1 MAATS
6 VVVKEGREQFGGV
19 FSKVWAAK
27 GTINFAEVADGD
39 EAVDTIAVPGVALG
53 DVVMAVSASIDVED
67 LTLVAAVTGTNEVT
81 VQVLNNTGGAIN
93 LASAVYKVIVGRT
106 IFE

>member
-19 FSKVWAAK
+19 FSKVWVAK

-53 DVVMAVSASIDVED
+53 DVVIAISASIDVED
-67 LTLVAAVTGTNEVT
+67 LGLTAAVTGTNEVT

>member
-53 DVVMAVSASIDVED
+53 DVVIAISASIDVED
-67 LTLVAAVTGTNEVT
+67 MTLVAAVTGTDEVT

>member
-53 DVVMAVSASIDVED
+53 DVVIGISASIDVED
-67 LTLVAAVTGTNEVT
+67 MTLVAAVTGSNEVT

>member
-53 DVVMAVSASIDVED
+53 DVVMAVSASIDVAD
-67 LTLVAAVTGTNEVT
+67 MTLVAAVTGTNEVT

-93 LASAVYKVIVGRT
+93 LDSAVYKVIVGRT

>member
-67 LTLVAAVTGTNEVT
+67 MTLVAAVTGTNEVT

>member
-1 MAATS
+1 MPATS

-27 GTINFAEVADGD
+27 GTINFADVADGD

-67 LTLVAAVTGTNEVT
+67 LTLVAAVTASNEVT

>member
-6 VVVKEGREQFGGV
+6 VSVKEGREQFGGV

-67 LTLVAAVTGTNEVT
+67 MTLVAAVTGTNEVT

>member
-53 DVVMAVSASIDVED
+53 DVVIAVSASIDVED
-67 LTLVAAVTGTNEVT
+67 LNLVAAVTGTNEVT